1 MANLNPFLSPRGFW
15 PGFSRGNSRQGLVTK
30 TERFWPWK
38 EGEYPQHYKQAKMIS
53 YTSYT
58 EKLHALLRRMRGN
71 RLRIPDHQREF
82 VWSLRQ
88 QRKLIEAIRRRKPI
102 PSILLR
108 DLGDEDETMTL
119 EDGQQRLRTCLHFQ
133 NGDFALEDGRR
144 FTDLSPEEQETI
156 RNYDFIVV
164 KYSGATD
171 EEAREIFNDF
181 QNGKPL
187 TFGERLY
194 SLLHTSPIVGFAVRM
209 LLTPAEGFYERLAPI
224 MGLAG
229 RTPKSRRGA
238 DTARAFALCAGVAF
252 GIDHLSR
259 KWDDADAI
267 LHRDFDEEQARQR
280 LEAYVRVWERVHAI
294 SPVTTATRRNGYW
307 DLGSFGG
314 YIVYSQLKMGTP
326 EGMAMGLPGT
336 MEELTERWAQHIVE
350 VYRDE
355 TLLAQVLH
363 RDLSAARSW
372 KEARW
377 ANGVRRM
384 FSGDNVEVMEDS
396 EDEDD
401 ATE

>member
-1 MANLNPFLSPRGFW
+1 
-15 PGFSRGNSRQGLVTK
+15 
-30 TERFWPWK
+30 
-38 EGEYPQHYKQAKMIS
+38 MIS

-58 EKLHALLRRMRGN
+58 EKLHALIRRMRN
-71 RLRIPDHQREF
+71 HRLNIPDHQREF

-88 QRKLIEAIRRRKPI
+88 QRKLIHAIRRRKPI

-108 DLGDEDETMTL
+108 DLGDEGETMTL
-119 EDGQQRLRTCLHFQ
+119 EDGQQRLRTCVRFLNDEFE
-133 NGDFALEDGRR
+133 LEDGRY
-144 FTDLSPEEQETI
+144 FSDLTQDEQDTI

-164 KYSGATD
+164 KYSGASG

-187 TFGERLY
+187 TFGERIY
-194 SLLHTSPIVGFAVRM
+194 SLLHTSPIVGYAVRM
-209 LLTPAEGFYERLAPI
+209 LLTPAAGFYEPLAPI

-238 DTARAFALCAGVAF
+238 DTARAFALCAGMAF

-267 LHRDFDEEQARQR
+267 LHKAFDEAQATQR
-280 LEAYVRVWERVHAI
+280 LEDYVRVWQRVHEV
-294 SPVTTATRRNGYW
+294 SPITTATRRNSCW
-307 DLGSFGG
+307 DMGTFGG
-314 YIVYSQLKMGTP
+314 YIAYSLLKVGTP
-326 EGMAMGLPGT
+326 EGTALGLPET
-336 MEELTERWAQHIVE
+336 KEELTERWAQYIAE

-355 TLLAQVLH
+355 TLLARVLH

-377 ANGVRRM
+377 INGVRRL
-384 FSGDNVEVMEDS
+384 FSPEQGEVLVDS

>member
-1 MANLNPFLSPRGFW
+1 
-15 PGFSRGNSRQGLVTK
+15 
-30 TERFWPWK
+30 
-38 EGEYPQHYKQAKMIS
+38 MIS

-71 RLRIPDHQREF
+71 RLRVPDHQREF
-82 VWSLRQ
+82 VWSVRQ
-88 QRKLIEAIRRRKPI
+88 QRKLIDAIRRRKPI
-102 PSILLR
+102 PSLLLR
-108 DLGDEDETMTL
+108 DMGDDEETMTL
-119 EDGQQRLRTCLHFQ
+119 EDGHQRLRTCLHFT
-133 NGDFALEDGRR
+133 NNDFALEDGRY
-144 FTDLSPEEQETI
+144 FLDLPQEEQETI
-156 RNYDFIVV
+156 RTYDFIVV

-194 SLLHTSPIVGFAVRM
+194 SLLHTSPIVDFAVRM
-209 LLTPAEGFYERLAPI
+209 VLTPGEGFYERLAPI

-238 DTARAFALCAGVAF
+238 DIARAFALCAGVAF

-259 KWDDADAI
+259 KWDDADTI
-267 LHRDFDEEQARQR
+267 LHRDLPNEEQAVQR
-280 LEAYVRVWERVHAI
+280 LENYVRVWERVHELA
-294 SPVTTATRRNGYW
+294 PVTTATRKNGYW
-307 DLGSFGG
+307 DLGTFGG
-314 YIVYSQLKMGTP
+314 YIVHSQIKMETP
-326 EGMAMGLPGT
+326 ERVALGLPGT
-336 MEELTERWAQHIVE
+336 MEDLTERWAQHIAE

-355 TLLAQVLH
+355 TLLVRVLH
-363 RDLSAARSW
+363 HDLSAARSW

-384 FSGDNVEVMEDS
+384 FSGDNVEVIVDS

>member
-1 MANLNPFLSPRGFW
+1 
-15 PGFSRGNSRQGLVTK
+15 
-30 TERFWPWK
+30 
-38 EGEYPQHYKQAKMIS
+38 MIS

-71 RLRIPDHQREF
+71 RLQIPDHQREF

-88 QRKLIEAIRRRKPI
+88 QRKLVEAILRRKPI

-119 EDGQQRLRTCLHFQ
+119 EDGQQRLRTCLQFL
-133 NGDFALEDGRR
+133 NNDFALEDGRYFR
-144 FTDLSPEEQETI
+144 DLTQEQQDAF

-164 KYSGATD
+164 KYTGAND
-171 EEAREIFNDF
+171 EDAREIFNDF

-194 SLLHTSPIVGFAVRM
+194 SLLHTSPIVDFAVRT
-209 LLTPAEGFYERLAPI
+209 LLTPAAGFYERLAPI

-238 DTARAFALCAGVAF
+238 DTARAFALCAGMAF

-267 LHRDFDEEQARQR
+267 LHRDFDEDQATRR
-280 LEAYVRVWERVHAI
+280 LEDYVRVWERVHEL
-294 SPVTTATRRNGYW
+294 SPVTTATRRNSYW
-307 DLGSFGG
+307 DLGTFGG
-314 YIVYSQLKMGTP
+314 YIAYSFLKMGTP
-326 EGMAMGLPGT
+326 EGMAMGLPET
-336 MEELTERWAQHIVE
+336 KEELTERWAQHIVE

-355 TLLAQVLH
+355 TLLVRILH

-377 ANGVRRM
+377 ANGVRRL
-384 FSGDNVEVMEDS
+384 FSPDAMEVMEDS
-396 EDEDD
+396 EDEED
-401 ATE
+401 AAM